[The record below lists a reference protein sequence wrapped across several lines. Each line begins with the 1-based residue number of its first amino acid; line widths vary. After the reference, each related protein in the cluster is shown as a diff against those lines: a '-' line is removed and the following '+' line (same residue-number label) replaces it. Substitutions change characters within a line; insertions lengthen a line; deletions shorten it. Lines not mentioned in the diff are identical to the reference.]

1 MNRHL
6 SRSIVMQSLFEWDF
20 NGSKNDIDK
29 IAKRNI
35 REFAPGMKDLSF
47 INSLLVGVLQK
58 QSKIDSIIEKAAP
71 DWPIEKISI
80 IDRNILR
87 IGLYELLFGD
97 KDNVPPKVA
106 LNEAVELS
114 KTFGGEAS
122 SRFVNGVLGAVY
134 KELGEPGK
142 NDIGKKKSKEVPYEK
157 MPIEKKCGAV
167 VYSKKGDEIYLAL
180 VHDIFGRW
188 TLSKGGL
195 KKGENE
201 KECTIRKI
209 KEEIGLD
216 IEIEK
221 ELAVNEYIANV
232 PEQGKTRRQVSY
244 FLAKADFVPLKLE
257 EDNGGLDGA
266 EWFKLADVI
275 NLNMYDD
282 VLPIVTMGINILLGK
297 DKG

>member
-20 NGSKNDIDK
+20 NEGKSDIK
-29 IAKRNI
+29 EIAQRNAL
-35 REFAPGMKDLSF
+35 EFASGMKDLSF
-47 INSLLVGVLQK
+47 VDSLVDNVLNKQK
-58 QSKIDSIIEKAAP
+58 KIDSIIEKAAP
-71 DWPIEKISI
+71 DWPIAKISI

-97 KDNVPPKVA
+97 KKDVPPKVA
-106 LNEAVELS
+106 LNEAIELA

-142 NDIGKKKSKEVPYEK
+142 DDFGKKKKEVPYEK

-167 VYSKKGDEIYLAL
+167 VYAKDGNEVYLAL

-188 TLSKGGL
+188 TLSKGGS
-195 KKGENE
+195 KEGE
-201 KECTIRKI
+201 KEKDCAVRKM
-209 KEEIGLD
+209 KEEMGID
-216 IEIEK
+216 VKIEK

-232 PEQGKTRRQVSY
+232 PEKGKVRRQVSY
-244 FLAKADFVPLKLE
+244 FLAQAEFTPLKLE
-257 EDNGGLDGA
+257 EDNGGLDDA
-266 EWFKLADVI
+266 QWFKLADVV

-282 VLPIVTMGINILLGK
+282 VLPIVTKGINILLGK
-297 DKG
+297 SK